1 MNAVIWR
8 PIVALLALV
17 IALTSSYSPSFPS
30 KRDRPKLGRRGFIL
44 APALLAPFVLPE
56 PSHGLV
62 KGVAPPPSSKPKGEK
77 LKCKTIDE
85 CEALQE
91 ANIAKERAEMADI
104 KVATVNG
111 IKYVDLEEGAGKEV
125 DSGSTVQ
132 VRFKVLKAGK
142 RSYDGL
148 SGEGTVVFSDGYG
161 LEDNEKPDSFFEYK
175 VTR

>member
-1 MNAVIWR
+1 
-8 PIVALLALV
+8 
-17 IALTSSYSPSFPS
+17 
-30 KRDRPKLGRRGFIL
+30 
-44 APALLAPFVLPE
+44 
-56 PSHGLV
+56 
-62 KGVAPPPSSKPKGEK
+62 
-77 LKCKTIDE
+77 
-85 CEALQE
+85 
-91 ANIAKERAEMADI
+91 MADI